1 MKNIKGIITKLL
13 LIFVIFSIGFATGKE
28 VAMRAG
34 GGNATVEKQLIDN
47 GVVVY
52 FMHARFRCVTCNSM
66 QELTTEVL
74 NTHFADRLA
83 EGTIVLEEVNFQD
96 NTTLGSRYNV
106 ASSTVVVSK
115 IVDGEEVDFK
125 RLDEVWTKIGN
136 SEEFK
141 EYIEESINYFLDGD
155 K

>member
-96 NTTLGSRYNV
+96 NTTLGSRFNV
-106 ASSTVVVSK
+106 ASSRVV
-115 IVDGEEVDFK
+115 
-125 RLDEVWTKIGN
+125 L
-136 SEEFK
+136 
-141 EYIEESINYFLDGD
+141 
-155 K
+155 